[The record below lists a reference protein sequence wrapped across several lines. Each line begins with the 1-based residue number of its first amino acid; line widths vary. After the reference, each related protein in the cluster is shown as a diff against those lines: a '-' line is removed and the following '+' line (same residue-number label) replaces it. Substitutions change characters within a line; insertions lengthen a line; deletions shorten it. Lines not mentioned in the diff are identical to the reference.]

1 MMNRNI
7 LLFFVLF
14 FYTFPIFLVYKNY
27 KCNNSVSNIICDK
40 QCKFYILFF
49 MFFMAI
55 STVLYELNRNDVYS
69 QLFIF
74 TILISIGFLIVFDES
89 YPIHYFFAGA
99 VFLSVMFFMIYH
111 TIVTKNII
119 LFLSLILA
127 IILLL
132 FIIFNLRLNFFYTEV
147 IYILNFAF
155 YYVYLHLITYHI

>member
-1 MMNRNI
+1 M
-7 LLFFVLF
+7 
-14 FYTFPIFLVYKNY
+14 FL
-27 KCNNSVSNIICDK
+27 
-40 QCKFYILFF
+40 
-49 MFFMAI
+49 MAI

-89 YPIHYFFAGA
+89 YMIHYFFAGA

-119 LFLSLILA
+119 LFISLILA

-155 YYVYLHLITYHI
+155 YYVYLHLITPTVKDSTTTPPSLSADSKSLV